1 MVPTMYSSGKL
12 GGLYTICYYD
22 FERLLLS
29 SLMANREKL
38 LQIFTIVETSSNLEK
53 QFCLFTSVTPAF
65 KNIVQMATSVETT
78 AAAITA

>member
-53 QFCLFTSVTPAF
+53 QFCLPLSFFTSVTPAF
-65 KNIVQMATSVETT
+65 KNIVQMATLV
-78 AAAITA
+78 